1 MLHYINVVL
10 QPSSSSTSTKAF
22 FSTATVLVLYHCTFD
37 YKCIYS
43 STSSISLKET
53 QYQYILCLRECVCLG
68 MHVCMTICI
77 HAHKHI
83 HMKECIC
90 ASMHLFTHACMYT
103 APSVSAVPM
112 FVGGRT
118 YVLPTTLHHISA
130 CVVRLLCL
138 LLGMRCRRP
147 LWVRQALHVKTLH
160 SIKGPLQQQRGPFSG
175 GTANSC
181 RPRAPA

>member
-1 MLHYINVVL
+1 
-10 QPSSSSTSTKAF
+10 
-22 FSTATVLVLYHCTFD
+22 
-37 YKCIYS
+37 
-43 STSSISLKET
+43 
-53 QYQYILCLRECVCLG
+53 
-68 MHVCMTICI
+68 MTICI

-138 LLGMRCRRP
+138 LLGMRGRRP

-181 RPRAPA
+181 RPRPKGSWLRCLLWGAQRTDAGTSGLGPLFPSPAPSLWPLAPLLR